1 MTDVTNTINE
11 HDEWGQST
19 SVVQI
24 TDDKKVDLQET
35 LDTANVVDSMEF
47 FMMSNEVAEIFRK
60 EIQQANIQSLKD
72 VTIIDFSYD
81 LNGGRRSPEIGS
93 LSLALEKILAHPEKK
108 IILTSLVDV
117 DRFLNSER
125 ISNNKKDTLK
135 LLLSKPNVK
144 FLQVPY
150 SLDELGKVFENK
162 EEIKNPI
169 DTIQFYES
177 RWWHPYL
184 KEFFSTLDVKALHLE
199 NSIVVDLRAEKKW
212 DDMAWV
218 NIAYE
223 TLQKHPDS
231 KIILCSLIPVEI
243 FQAVIKWTKTE
254 EYINALLKWK
264 NVKIIQSSGWN
275 SMTEEEVLK
284 QFDGLYKEAVEE
296 NSAKETFQTISDI
309 ESEASFQKLIEWEVI
324 RFLHDV
330 KDRVENDGSTSIAY
344 DDRLGY
350 FFNQPDDIKSEK
362 RIAFEDRLIWLLQL
376 QHPSFKT
383 FPRKNNLQWIV
394 DTYKYARMHM
404 LPEWTKFEGVFVDRD
419 GCIYSNTN
427 KTFNQDV
434 IDLVKKYEQEGKQ
447 IRLWTQ
453 GNVEL
458 KQKLLDEAG
467 LPYIVES
474 KTDYKGWT
482 VEISIDNDSEETLY
496 GKAKIKSDH
505 HVQVKTAK

>member
-1 MTDVTNTINE
+1 MTDVKNTIDE
-11 HDEWGQST
+11 HDEWKQST
-19 SVVQI
+19 SVGQV
-24 TDDKKVDLQET
+24 TEDKKADLHEN

-47 FMMSNEVAEIFRK
+47 FLMSDKQAELLK
-60 EIQQANIQSLKD
+60 EKIQEANMQSLKD

-81 LNGGRRSPEIGS
+81 LNGGGRSPEIGS
-93 LSLALEKILAHPEKK
+93 LSLALEKILVNPEKK
-108 IILTSLVDV
+108 IILTSLVDI
-117 DRFLNSER
+117 DTFLNAR
-125 ISNNKKDTLK
+125 NIDNDKKDTLK

-144 FLQVPY
+144 FLEIPY
-150 SLDELGKVFENK
+150 SLEKLSKVFENK
-162 EEIKNPI
+162 EDIENTI
-169 DTIQFYES
+169 DTLQFYES
-177 RWWHPYL
+177 KWWQPYL
-184 KEFFSTLDVKALHLE
+184 REFFSTLDLKALHLE
-199 NSIVVDLRAEKKW
+199 NSIVIDLRAEEKW
-212 DDMAWV
+212 DNMAWV
-218 NIAYE
+218 KIAYE

-254 EYINALLKWK
+254 EYINTLLKWK

-275 SMTEEEVLK
+275 SMTTEEVLK
-284 QFDGLYKEAVEE
+284 QFDGLYEESVEK
-296 NSAKETFQTISDI
+296 NIAKDTFQSISDI
-309 ESEASFQKLIEWEVI
+309 ESEESFQKLIEWEVSH
-324 RFLHDV
+324 FLHDANY
-330 KDRVENDGSTSIAY
+330 RVETDSIKSIAY

-394 DTYKYARMHM
+394 DTYKYARMQM

-419 GCIYSNTN
+419 WCIYSNTN
-427 KTFNQDV
+427 KAFNQDV

-447 IRLWTQ
+447 IKIWTQ
-453 GNVEL
+453 GNTEL

-467 LPYIVES
+467 LAYIVES
-474 KTDYKGWT
+474 KTDYKWWT

-496 GKAKIKSDH
+496 GKAKIKSEH